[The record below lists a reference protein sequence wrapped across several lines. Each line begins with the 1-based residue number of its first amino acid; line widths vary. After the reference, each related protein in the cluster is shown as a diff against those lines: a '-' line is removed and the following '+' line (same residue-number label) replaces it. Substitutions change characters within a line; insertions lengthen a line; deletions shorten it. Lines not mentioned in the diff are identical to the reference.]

1 MKIDERKYLLSLTN
15 YEFYK
20 EARVYATDG
29 GVYTFDSRFYDKKTK
44 ENYLDYLDGKIRRLS
59 ESNEL
64 ESVGWLRNMSKTST
78 MIGDHGISL

>member
-1 MKIDERKYLLSLTN
+1 MKINERKYLLGLTN

-29 GVYTFDSRFYDKKTK
+29 GVYTFDSRFYDRKTK
-44 ENYLDYLDGKIRRLS
+44 ENYLDYLDDKIRQLS

-64 ESVGWLRNMSKTST
+64 KSVGWLRNIGKTRVK
-78 MIGDHGISL
+78 IGNHGISL